1 MDWTRLWDRINGG
14 TKKDIELLTD
24 NRRSPAA
31 KTDIS
36 GDDFDNG
43 PVEVARQDRHS

>member
-14 TKKDIELLTD
+14 TKKDIELLNVKTTTD
-24 NRRSPAA
+24 NIRSHAA

-36 GDDFDNG
+36 GDNFNNLQTG
-43 PVEVARQDRHS
+43 